1 MSRLPEPMK
10 NIRWSLILPFA
21 LIAVGG
27 IAYSLWWVGVA
38 NRVEAAILKWQ
49 TDQAAN
55 GIAVSW
61 DKLETGGYPY
71 RIQVDVAG
79 GRIDAPD
86 APRAWTWE
94 ADSLS
99 AQTLAYRLNHV
110 IVDIPGA
117 QRVHYSEP
125 RDGSEQRFT
134 LNLTSDVFWASYIDE
149 SGEEQRLSADIQNLA
164 ATRTQQTDD
173 GPVLAGGA
181 AAGRLQ
187 LHGRPAPEVPGTAF
201 DIALKGQDI
210 SWVNLGDT
218 TWAGSNIA
226 HLEAQ
231 TRITDLPPGFPDAL
245 ATFLPDA
252 ATNGTKLAISE
263 FELEWGPIEMTGQGE
278 VKLDSLGRPEGRF
291 QTSVGNLDGLIDA
304 LVGADVVSQQS
315 ARLAFAGMVAL
326 SSMQGEEAGRVR
338 LPVAMKDGVLFLGPV
353 AAARLE
359 PLY

>member
-1 MSRLPEPMK
+1 MSRLPKPMK
-10 NIRWSLILPFA
+10 NIRWSLILPFI
-21 LIAVGG
+21 LIAVGA
-27 IAYSLWWVGVA
+27 ITYSLWWVGVA

-49 TDQAAN
+49 IDQAAK
-55 GIAVSW
+55 GISVSW
-61 DKLETGGYPY
+61 DNLDTGGYPY
-71 RIQVDVAG
+71 RIQVEIAG

-94 ADSLS
+94 ADTLS

-110 IVDIPGA
+110 IVDIPGD

-125 RDGSEQRFT
+125 RDGSEQKFT
-134 LNLTSDVFWASYIDE
+134 LNLTSDVFWASYVDE
-149 SGEEQRLSADIQNLA
+149 SSQEQRLSGDIQNLV
-164 ATRTQQTDD
+164 ATRVQQSVD

-187 LHGRPAPEVPGTAF
+187 LHGRPAPEVVGPAF

-210 SWVNLGDT
+210 SWVDMGDIN
-218 TWAGSNIA
+218 WAGSEIA

-231 TRITDLPPGFPDAL
+231 TRITDLPPGFPNAL

-252 ATNGTKLAISE
+252 AANGTKLAISE
-263 FELEWGPIEMTGQGE
+263 FALEWGPIEMTGQGE

-291 QTSVGNLDGLIDA
+291 RTSVGNLDGLIDA
-304 LVGADVVSQQS
+304 LVSAGIVSQQS
-315 ARLAFAGMVAL
+315 ARLAFAGMAAL
-326 SSMQGEEAGRVR
+326 SSLQGEENGRVR

>member
-27 IAYSLWWVGVA
+27 ITYSLWWVGVA
-38 NRVEAAILKWQ
+38 NRVEATVLKWQ
-49 TDQAAN
+49 TVQAAN

-278 VKLDSLGRPEGRF
+278 VKLDSLGRLEGRF

>member
-10 NIRWSLILPFA
+10 NIRWSLILPFV
-21 LIAVGG
+21 LIAVGA
-27 IAYSLWWVGVA
+27 IAYSLWWAGIA
-38 NRVEAAILKWQ
+38 NRVEAAIVKWQ
-49 TDQAAN
+49 ADQAAN

-61 DKLETGGYPY
+61 NKLETGGYPY
-71 RIQVDVAG
+71 RIQVDIAG
-79 GRIDAPD
+79 GRVEAPD
-86 APRAWTWE
+86 APRAWAWE
-94 ADSLS
+94 ADALS

-110 IVDIPGA
+110 IVDIPGN

-125 RDGSEQRFT
+125 RDGAEQQFT
-134 LNLTSDVFWASYIDE
+134 LNLTSNVFWASYVDE
-149 SGEEQRLSADIQNLA
+149 SSEEQRLSADIQNLSA
-164 ATRTQQTDD
+164 SRARQTDN

-187 LHGRPAPEVPGTAF
+187 LHGRPAPEVAGTAF

-210 SWVNLGDT
+210 SWVDLGDT
-218 TWAGSNIA
+218 TWAGSDIA

-231 TRITDLPPGFPDAL
+231 TRITDLPPDFPDAL
-245 ATFLPDA
+245 ATLLPDA
-252 ATNGTKLAISE
+252 AAKGTKLAISE
-263 FELEWGPIEMTGQGE
+263 FALEWGPIEMTGRGE

-304 LVGADVVSQQS
+304 LVSAGIVSQQS

-326 SSMQGEEAGRVR
+326 SSLQGEETGRVR
-338 LPVAMKDGVLFLGPV
+338 LPVAMKEGVLFLGPI